1 MSKPILMNNLN
12 RMLLALIL
20 AIFLSCNFSAQEQ
33 KDITEEQAEKSE
45 MPVVNENWVMA
56 LANVTSLPEN
66 EFLTLLPQRLL
77 GLPLGKSVPD
87 KLSAV
92 RGTYSKDL
100 KPNYKSTSISLVI
113 VDGAG
118 DVGLEHMNTIYNLLK
133 SDLFEDFGDSWGK
146 TTSYK
151 GMRVL
156 VKDKTTKGYGS
167 IPPRKTSEVEFIK
180 DNRFHI
186 LLGGNHMDS
195 KTLLKAAEEVH
206 ALAFPKK

>member
-1 MSKPILMNNLN
+1 MNNPN
-12 RMLLALIL
+12 RILLALIL

-33 KDITEEQAEKSE
+33 KNTPEEQTEKSE
-45 MPVVNENWVMA
+45 KPVVNENWVTV
-56 LANVTSLPEN
+56 LANLTPLPEN
-66 EFLTLLPQRLL
+66 EFLTFLPQRLL
-77 GLPLGKSVPD
+77 GLPLRKSVPD

-92 RGTYSKDL
+92 RGTYSNDIR
-100 KPNYKSTSISLVI
+100 PNYKSTSISLVV

-118 DVGLEHMNTIYNLLK
+118 DVGSEHMNTTYNLLEN
-133 SDLFEDFGDSWGK
+133 DLFEDFGDSWGK

-156 VKDKTTKGYGS
+156 VKEKTTKSYGS

-186 LLGGNHMDS
+186 LLSGNHMDS
-195 KTLLKAAEEVH
+195 ETLFKAAEEVQ
-206 ALAFPKK
+206 ALSFPKM